1 MTRLDDLLET
11 LWNLEDMHRDVSQRL
26 ERLIT
31 QLETTE
37 RQETSPVFTHYS

>member
-11 LWNLEDMHRDVSQRL
+11 LWNLEDMHRELVHRL

-31 QLETTE
+31 QLETSDK
-37 RQETSPVFTHYS
+37 QETVSASAPY

>member
-26 ERLIT
+26 ERLIA
-31 QLETTE
+31 QLETAE
-37 RQETSPVFTHYS
+37 RQEASPAFTPYS